1 MKLSVSI
8 VTFQQANFIRQA
20 VESVLAQ
27 KTDFDFEV
35 VIGDDA
41 STDGTREVLQD
52 LARTAPDR
60 IRLILAD
67 RNPGDGGLTNFMNT
81 VDAARGDYIA
91 FLDGDDFWLDDRKL
105 QKQVDFL
112 ERHPECAI
120 CAHRVEHRYET
131 GETLLSIKPPGRGDR
146 VLGLDALLVS
156 NFAEKIATVVRRD
169 ALDRLPDCYRTTK
182 AISADW
188 LFNVLVS
195 RKAKVGYI
203 DEVLAVHRLHSASQ
217 SSTHGIRR
225 LLTNKLETLDDL
237 RPHLDG
243 LHFALL
249 KARFVIYAKL
259 LALKFG
265 PNFYARLKYRRGRT

>member
-8 VTFQQANFIRQA
+8 VTFQQASYVRQA

-41 STDGTREVLQD
+41 STDGTQAILRE
-52 LARTAPDR
+52 LAEIAPDR
-60 IRLILAD
+60 IRLLLAEH
-67 RNPGDGGLTNFMNT
+67 NAGDGGLTNFMRT
-81 VDAARGDYIA
+81 IDAARGDFIA
-91 FLDGDDFWLDDRKL
+91 FLDGDDFWLGQWKL

-120 CAHRVEHRYET
+120 CAHRVEHRFET
-131 GETLLSIKPPGRGDR
+131 GKKLLSIRPGSGDR
-146 VLGLDALLVS
+146 VLDLNALLVN

-169 ALDRLPDCYRTTK
+169 ALERLPDWYRTTT

-195 RKAKVGYI
+195 RDARVGYI

-217 SSTHGIRR
+217 SFTHGIKR

-237 RPHLDG
+237 RSHLDG
-243 LHFALL
+243 SRVALL
-249 KARFVIYAKL
+249 RARLVIYAKL
-259 LALKFG
+259 LALSVG
-265 PNFYARLKYRRGRT
+265 PGFYARLKTRRGRI